1 MNKVTVNY
9 YSLIPASRGI
19 GLYDVVGYDVYGT
32 IRIVEPELPINEAL
46 NLVDKLQLELRT
58 YRETL

>member
-19 GLYDVVGYDVYGT
+19 GLYNVVSYDFYGT
-32 IRIVEPELPINEAL
+32 IRIVEPELPIHEAL
-46 NLVDKLQLELRT
+46 NLVDKLQAELET
-58 YRETL
+58 YKEIL